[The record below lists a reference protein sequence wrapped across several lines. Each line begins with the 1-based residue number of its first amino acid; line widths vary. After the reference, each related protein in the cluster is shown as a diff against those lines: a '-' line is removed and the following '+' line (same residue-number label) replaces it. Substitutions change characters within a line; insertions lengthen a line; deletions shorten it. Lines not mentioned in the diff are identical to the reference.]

1 MIDFGFKERERVGS
15 GHGHR
20 EVVLLYGRAGSLWA
34 TGDAGELWKGSG
46 VFREFRQEGDHWMR
60 DIETSDQPVDP
71 ANFSVLADDL
81 QADSSWTQS
90 LLQRSSVRTG
100 QTSVTTKVASL
111 SDIGCDKMPLV
122 PTVVHDSSSRGF
134 FLVLP

>member
-1 MIDFGFKERERVGS
+1 
-15 GHGHR
+15 
-20 EVVLLYGRAGSLWA
+20 
-34 TGDAGELWKGSG
+34 
-46 VFREFRQEGDHWMR
+46 MR

-134 FLVLP
+134 FSGAAVACSFVVFTVLLVVPSKSF